1 MLLLPACAVQKET
14 PPKAH
19 EIGAQIVL
27 DKSTS
32 IDEARGSASSGTVRA
47 ASIAEAATSNE
58 LPTGFQSF
66 PYDRNARYRLRTAVG
81 APGAVALQPGET
93 LVNYAASSS
102 ELWIID
108 AAQVDD
114 QTRLLIEP
122 TRADLNTHLLI
133 NTDRRTYLVEA
144 TSQQEGGTGEVLAW
158 SYPHEQAA
166 EVVDAVSSEQA
177 EAPPPEPVEP
187 EVKAFSWSEWF
198 ASLSPSSSQEPR
210 GCRLCRDPDDHGDN
224 HHGRDH
230 DRGDHQDMHL
240 QRWAADDVGCE
251 VDSRMTNDPTLP
263 PFDEIEGRSLEKK
276 IGLGLQSFEA
286 GRCL

>member
-1 MLLLPACAVQKET
+1 MSHRRSGILAIAALLLLPACAAQQET

-19 EIGAQIVL
+19 EIGARIVL
-27 DKSTS
+27 NMPTDRDEASGSTS
-32 IDEARGSASSGTVRA
+32 WGAGRDSAA
-47 ASIAEAATSNE
+47 PIAEAATSNE
-58 LPTGFQSF
+58 PPAELQSF

-81 APGAVALQPGET
+81 TPGAVALQPGET

-114 QTRLLIEP
+114 HTRLLIEP

-144 TSQQEGGTGEVLAW
+144 TSRQEGERSDILAW

-187 EVKAFSWSEWF
+187 EVKAFSWSDWF

-210 GCRLCRDPDDHGDN
+210 GCRLCRDPDDHGDRD
-224 HHGRDH
+224 HGRDH
-230 DRGDHQDMHL
+230 DRGDHQDMH
-240 QRWAADDVGCE
+240 
-251 VDSRMTNDPTLP
+251 
-263 PFDEIEGRSLEKK
+263 
-276 IGLGLQSFEA
+276 
-286 GRCL
+286 